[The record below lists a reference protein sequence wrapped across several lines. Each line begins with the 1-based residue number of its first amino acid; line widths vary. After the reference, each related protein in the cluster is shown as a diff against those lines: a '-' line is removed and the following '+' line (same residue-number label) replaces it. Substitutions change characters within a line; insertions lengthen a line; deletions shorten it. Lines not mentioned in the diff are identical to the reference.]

1 MIKTEYDLL
10 IIGGGLV
17 GTSLALSL
25 RNSGL
30 KIALI
35 ENQRHQDNDGDAFDA
50 RTIALSLGSCNILQR
65 IGVWQQVEPTAAPI
79 NTIHIS
85 QTRCLGVAR
94 LEAQR
99 FNRPSFGYT
108 ASANAIGQ
116 GLLKLLSD
124 SKAIDYL
131 CPAHFTGLNNNDDQG
146 YTVDLIHQEQPITVT
161 TKLVVGADGAMSS
174 VREALGI
181 SHTEKSY
188 QQSAVCFTIE
198 CQKPHRN
205 VAYER
210 FTSDGPLALLPGLE
224 SHQYC
229 IIWTQPESTIEHVM
243 QLDDVQ
249 VQKIIQEKMANRT
262 GNVSRISKRSH
273 YPLKLITIDKLVS
286 QNALLMGNA
295 AHTIHPVTGQGF
307 NLGLRDVACLHNL
320 IGHALKNHQAI
331 NSSQLLERYQQNRTK
346 DHQQLIRYTD
356 KLQALFRSNQPPGI
370 KALRGLSLAL
380 FDQSPLLT
388 EQLTTFNM
396 GLSGNDSLMEIQ

>member
-1 MIKTEYDLL
+1 MMKKEYDLL

-25 RNSGL
+25 RDSGL
-30 KIALI
+30 NIALV
-35 ENQRHQDNDGDAFDA
+35 ENQRHQDQDGDAFDA
-50 RTIALSLGSCNILQR
+50 RTIALSLGSCNILKR
-65 IGVWQQVEPTAAPI
+65 IGVWQQVEPSAAAI

-85 QTRCLGVAR
+85 QPGCLGVSR
-94 LEAQR
+94 LEAPR
-99 FNRPSFGYT
+99 FNRPAFGYT
-108 ASANAIGQ
+108 ASANAIGK
-116 GLLKLLSD
+116 GLLQLLDD
-124 SKAIDYL
+124 SKNISYL
-131 CPAHFTGLNNNDDQG
+131 CPARFTGFATNNDQG
-146 YTVDLIHQEQPITVT
+146 CTVDLVHQEQPLTVKA
-161 TKLVVGADGAMSS
+161 KLVVGADGALSS

-181 SHTEKSY
+181 SHQEKSY

-229 IIWTQPESTIEHVM
+229 IIWTQPESDIEQVM
-243 QLDDVQ
+243 QLKDAQ
-249 VQKIIQEKMANRT
+249 VQQIIQDTMANRT
-262 GNVSRISKRSH
+262 GKITRISKRSH
-273 YPLKLITIDKLVS
+273 YPLKLITTDKLTS

-320 IGHALKNHQAI
+320 INHALKNQQAI
-331 NSSQLLERYQQNRTK
+331 NSSQLLTQYQLNRTK

-356 KLQALFRSNQPPGI
+356 NLQALFRTDQPPGI
-370 KALRGLSLAL
+370 KALRGLGLAL
-380 FDQSPLLT
+380 FDQIPLFT
-388 EQLTTFNM
+388 EQLTSFNM
-396 GLSGNDSLMEIQ
+396 GLSGNDSLLEIQ